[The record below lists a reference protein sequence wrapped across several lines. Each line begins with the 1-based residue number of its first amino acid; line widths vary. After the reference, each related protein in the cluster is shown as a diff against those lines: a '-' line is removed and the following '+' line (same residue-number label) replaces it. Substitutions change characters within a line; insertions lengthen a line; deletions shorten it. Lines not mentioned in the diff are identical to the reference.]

1 MSEKHGT
8 IYWSELITH
17 DVDAARNYFEKVA
30 GWTFTTVQMPEG
42 PYQMGSIG
50 GNNFTGIMDIKLHP
64 EMKDMETFW
73 LTSIT
78 VDDVDATVAQTREL
92 GGKIIREPFEV
103 PGMARIAI
111 VSDPSG
117 GIVGFVTPLAN
128 EVNAQS

>member
-1 MSEKHGT
+1 MSKKHGT

-42 PYQMGSIG
+42 PYHMASIG
-50 GNNFTGIMDIKLHP
+50 ESNFTGIMDIKLHP
-64 EMKDMETFW
+64 DMKDMQTFW

-117 GIVGFVTPLAN
+117 GIVGFVTPFENGADTL
-128 EVNAQS
+128 S